1 MNRLVSSPQ
10 WLLPSWMSGDNRR
23 LKRGSRSRADDNRD
37 NGDKNY
43 SRFEYSSKWVPTPS
57 LNPPCLTLEER
68 HSCMGRWHSFA
79 MADFINKR
87 KEGIRGLG
95 IKDDRIYLQKCTSG
109 RTEEKSW
116 VHVWILHVHHTKHP
130 FWIWIHQC
138 KAAIRAPPSPHFL
151 SNPVFWIEHVAGA
164 GRLQQRKKGQK
175 REGMK
180 RERGRVGGGVI
191 ATAVRAV
198 KQIQW
203 RNPPSS
209 QMNIVALL
217 PPPPPVSIAVLP
229 PPPPPR
235 FFSIIH
241 QCAQS
246 PQHTAP
252 AAAAAPAVP
261 PSLLDLLLTQPSYSA
276 YCLLLPSIHPS
287 PGMETQSWP
296 FSAAERK
303 TEPSLSCS
311 LSCSEEKH

>member
-116 VHVWILHVHHTKHP
+116 IHVWILHVHHTKHP

-217 PPPPPVSIAVLP
+217 PPPPPVSIAILP
-229 PPPPPR
+229 TLSSSSLLLHYSSVRSESPAHGSSCCCCSSRSTEPAGSPP
-235 FFSIIH
+235 
-241 QCAQS
+241 
-246 PQHTAP
+246 HTAELQRLL
-252 AAAAAPAVP
+252 
-261 PSLLDLLLTQPSYSA
+261 PS
-276 YCLLLPSIHPS
+276 PSIHPS
-287 PGMETQSWP
+287 IARHGDSELALFCCWEEDW
-296 FSAAERK
+296 AIIK
-303 TEPSLSCS
+303 LLS
-311 LSCSEEKH
+311 